1 MLQKNCVSSLIMG
14 LESLSGRMTLLA
26 KSELYLGRFESVA
39 EKVSAIESVTEHD
52 ILALAQTYL
61 REQDWHTVC
70 IPPEE

>member
-1 MLQKNCVSSLIMG
+1 MG

-26 KSELYLGRFESVA
+26 KSELYLGRFESVE
-39 EKVSAIESVTEHD
+39 EKVAAIESVTEHD